1 VRIGYTCHDVFPATT
16 TNTQQI
22 FWTLLEVAALG
33 HSIDLYVPAVRGG
46 QDARAVIARHYGV
59 SDGMMPDH
67 FRIAGLAAS
76 AGSGMLARGR
86 FDLVAAE
93 RFSLETHDLLWTRDP
108 IALVAGVRRGMPAV
122 FETYRLDFASA
133 PELSFWRLVTLRKA
147 AFAGVI
153 AHSSLTARAFVAAG
167 VDPARV
173 LVAHNGF
180 APLLMEPKLSRAA
193 ARAAVGLP
201 AAGPIALYAGHVG
214 PKKGTNALIQLAAA
228 VPDVTVVILGVDERS
243 AEGRWV
249 FGCVQQAGVGNVR
262 LLPRVPVGSVAAYLY
277 AADCLLVP
285 PTSAPLERFGRTVL
299 PMKLFP
305 YMASGTPILAPKL
318 PDIEEV
324 LEHDR
329 TSVLVPP
336 NDPEAAAQGL
346 RHLLEDRARAERL
359 GVAAEEESRKYTWA
373 ARARTIAAA
382 LERWHR

>member
-1 VRIGYTCHDVFPATT
+1 
-16 TNTQQI
+16 
-22 FWTLLEVAALG
+22 
-33 HSIDLYVPAVRGG
+33 
-46 QDARAVIARHYGV
+46 
-59 SDGMMPDH
+59 
-67 FRIAGLAAS
+67 
-76 AGSGMLARGR
+76 
-86 FDLVAAE
+86 
-93 RFSLETHDLLWTRDP
+93 
-108 IALVAGVRRGMPAV
+108 
-122 FETYRLDFASA
+122 
-133 PELSFWRLVTLRKA
+133 
-147 AFAGVI
+147 
-153 AHSSLTARAFVAAG
+153 
-167 VDPARV
+167 
-173 LVAHNGF
+173 
-180 APLLMEPKLSRAA
+180 
-193 ARAAVGLP
+193 
-201 AAGPIALYAGHVG
+201 
-214 PKKGTNALIQLAAA
+214 
-228 VPDVTVVILGVDERS
+228 VILGVDERS